1 MAYFGQAEKIPRHNG
16 LGRDSPSMTRLPLTI
31 ACWDYDRT
39 RGLMDGR
46 VGVEGC
52 EVTYLPLSPE
62 EVFFRAFRHHEF
74 DVTELSFSTYMMTR
88 LRGTCPYIA
97 IPAFV
102 SRSFRHSAIFI
113 RTDRGISKPEDLK
126 GRLVGVPEY
135 QVTAA
140 LWVRGMLKDEY
151 GVDPADIDWRSGG
164 IEEPGRHEKADLKLP
179 PGVRL
184 SAVAPGQTL
193 SGLLAS
199 GEIDAL
205 VTPRAPSCFTRGMPH
220 IGRLFPDYRAAEQ
233 AYWKKTGIF
242 PIMHI
247 IGIRESL
254 VERNPWL
261 PSSVFK
267 AFIQAKALA
276 QPELHQIAAL
286 KTMLPW
292 VVAEAEQTERL
303 MGTDFWPYGVEPNL
317 PTLEAITRYSFEQG
331 MIGRKVTYDE
341 LFAPSTRE
349 RFKV

>member
-1 MAYFGQAEKIPRHNG
+1 MPRV
-16 LGRDSPSMTRLPLTI
+16 PLTI

-46 VGVEGC
+46 VSVEGC
-52 EVTYLPLSPE
+52 DATYLPLSPE

-88 LRGTCPYIA
+88 MRGTCPYIG

-102 SRSFRHSAIFI
+102 SRAFRHSAIYI
-113 RTDRGISKPEDLK
+113 RTDRGIARPQDLK
-126 GRLVGVPEY
+126 GRVVGVPEY

-151 GVDPADIDWRSGG
+151 GVDPADIDWRTGG
-164 IEEPGRHEKADLKLP
+164 VEDPGRHEKADLKLP
-179 PGVRL
+179 PGVRV
-184 SAVAPGQTL
+184 SAIPPGQTL
-193 SGLLAS
+193 GAMLAN

-205 VTPRAPSCFTRGMPH
+205 VAPRAPSCYARGMPN
-220 IGRLFPDYRAAEQ
+220 IGRLFTDFRAAEK

-242 PIMHI
+242 PIMHV

-254 VERNPWL
+254 VERCPWL

-267 AFIQAKALA
+267 AFLQAKALA
-276 QPELHQIAAL
+276 RPELHEVAAL
-286 KTMLPW
+286 KYMLPW
-292 VVAEAEQTERL
+292 VTAEVEDTEAV
-303 MGTDFWPYGVEPNL
+303 MGTDFWPYGVEPNM

-331 MIGRKVTYDE
+331 LSGKRIAIDE

>member
-1 MAYFGQAEKIPRHNG
+1 MPRV
-16 LGRDSPSMTRLPLTI
+16 PLTV

-46 VGVEGC
+46 VSVEGC
-52 EVTYLPLSPE
+52 DVTYLPLSPE

-88 LRGTCPYIA
+88 ARGTCPYIG

-102 SRSFRHSAIFI
+102 SRAFRHSAIYI
-113 RTDRGISKPEDLK
+113 RTDRGITKPQDLK
-126 GRLVGVPEY
+126 GRVVGVPEY

-164 IEEPGRHEKADLKLP
+164 VEEPGRHEKADLKLP
-179 PGVRL
+179 AGVRL
-184 SAVAPGQTL
+184 APIAAGETL
-193 SGLLAS
+193 GAMLAN
-199 GEIDAL
+199 GDIDAL
-205 VTPRAPSCFTRGMPH
+205 VAPRAPSCYAKRMPH
-220 IGRLFPDYRAAEQ
+220 IGRLFSDFRAAEKT
-233 AYWKKTGIF
+233 YWKKTGIF
-242 PIMHI
+242 PIMHV

-254 VERNPWL
+254 VERHRWL

-267 AFIQAKALA
+267 AFLQAKALA
-276 QPELHQIAAL
+276 RPELHELAAL
-286 KTMLPW
+286 KYMLPW
-292 VVAEAEQTERL
+292 VTAEAEETEAV
-303 MGTDFWPYGVEPNL
+303 MGADFWPYGVEPNL
-317 PTLEAITRYSFEQG
+317 PTLEAITRYSYEQG
-331 MIGRKVTYDE
+331 LSGKPLAIDE

>member
-1 MAYFGQAEKIPRHNG
+1 M
-16 LGRDSPSMTRLPLTI
+16 SRLPLTI

-52 EVTYLPLSPE
+52 DVTYLPLSPE

-88 LRGTCPYIA
+88 VRGTCPYIA
-97 IPAFV
+97 VPAFV
-102 SRSFRHSAIFI
+102 SRAFRHSAIYI
-113 RTDRGISKPEDLK
+113 RTDRGITKPQDLK
-126 GRLVGVPEY
+126 GRVVGVPEY

-164 IEEPGRHEKADLKLP
+164 VEEPGRHEKADLKLP
-179 PGVRL
+179 PGVKL
-184 SAVAPGQTL
+184 SAIAPGQTL
-193 SGLLAS
+193 GAMLAT

-205 VTPRAPSCFTRGMPH
+205 VAPRAPSCYARRAPH
-220 IGRLFPDYRAAEQ
+220 IGRLFPDFRAAEK
-233 AYWKKTGIF
+233 AYWQKTRIF
-242 PIMHI
+242 PIMHV

-267 AFIQAKALA
+267 AFLQAKALA
-276 QPELHQIAAL
+276 RPELHEVAAL
-286 KTMLPW
+286 KYMLPW
-292 VVAEAEQTERL
+292 VAAEVEETEAL
-303 MGTDFWPYGVEPNL
+303 MGSDFWAYGIEQNM
-317 PTLEAITRYSFEQG
+317 PTLEAITRYSHEQG
-331 MIGRKVTYDE
+331 MIGRKVGLDE